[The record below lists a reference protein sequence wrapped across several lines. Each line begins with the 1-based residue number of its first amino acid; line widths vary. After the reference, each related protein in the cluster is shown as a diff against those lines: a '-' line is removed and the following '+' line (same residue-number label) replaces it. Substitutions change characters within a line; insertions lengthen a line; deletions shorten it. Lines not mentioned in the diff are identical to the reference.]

1 LIVVDS
7 SAWIEFTRATGSR
20 AHLTVRRLL
29 RERVELATT
38 EIVVM
43 EVLAGA
49 RSRADERA
57 LRREL
62 GGFPILP
69 LSGLPAFEAAA
80 ALFRA
85 CRAGGEPIRHLTDC
99 LLAVPAIEAGATV
112 LTTDADF
119 EKLARHTPLQL
130 EPLDE

>member
-1 LIVVDS
+1 MIVVDS
-7 SAWIEFTRATGSR
+7 SAWIEFARATGSR

-29 RERVELATT
+29 RERADVATT

-49 RSRADERA
+49 RSRVEENA

-62 GGFPILP
+62 AGFPVLP
-69 LSGLPAFEAAA
+69 LSGLPAFESAVG
-80 ALFRA
+80 LFRA
-85 CRAGGEPIRHLTDC
+85 CRAAGEPIRHLTDC
-99 LLAVPAIEAGATV
+99 LVAVPAIEAGATV
-112 LTTDADF
+112 LTVDVDF
-119 EKLARHTPLQL
+119 ERLARHTPLRL